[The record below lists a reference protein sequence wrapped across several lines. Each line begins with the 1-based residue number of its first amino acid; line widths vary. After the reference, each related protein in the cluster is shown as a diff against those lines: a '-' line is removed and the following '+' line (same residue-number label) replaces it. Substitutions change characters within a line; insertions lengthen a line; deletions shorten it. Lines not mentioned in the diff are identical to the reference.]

1 MPEGEL
7 QAALDSLIDAELVY
21 VRGIPPDASY
31 IFKHAL
37 IRDAAYETLRKS
49 RRRELHRLVAQTI
62 TDKFPM
68 TAASQP
74 EAIAQHWAQAE
85 ETGRAITAWEKA
97 ANAASARHALK
108 EAEADYREAVT
119 LLSRLPEGPH
129 RDARELAILNT
140 MSPVLHNTRGYA
152 APEHAKVTARAREL
166 AEKSSDLK
174 RLFVLSCGLWQV
186 ALGNDYNSAYAVA
199 DQTLDFVTLAKHSL
213 RDAEAGSDSVA
224 ALALKYGA
232 CLALAHVLKHVT
244 CYYRGDLP
252 GSEKHFTRNCALLE
266 QKGLSPVQLIPGA
279 VAYASWTAW
288 KMGRIEL
295 ARKRINE
302 AVAAA
307 DDHPELEQKM
317 VAPMMAAFGDRG
329 LVAPEERQRLALK
342 VLERSEKSG
351 MPA

>member
-166 AEKSSDLK
+166 AGK
-174 RLFVLSCGLWQV
+174 
-186 ALGNDYNSAYAVA
+186 
-199 DQTLDFVTLAKHSL
+199 
-213 RDAEAGSDSVA
+213 
-224 ALALKYGA
+224 
-232 CLALAHVLKHVT
+232 
-244 CYYRGDLP
+244 
-252 GSEKHFTRNCALLE
+252 E
-266 QKGLSPVQLIPGA
+266 Q
-279 VAYASWTAW
+279 
-288 KMGRIEL
+288 
-295 ARKRINE
+295 
-302 AVAAA
+302 
-307 DDHPELEQKM
+307 
-317 VAPMMAAFGDRG
+317 
-329 LVAPEERQRLALK
+329 
-342 VLERSEKSG
+342 
-351 MPA
+351 